1 MLVSSVPPP
10 PEWRHTAVG
19 TSGSPPFCGRW
30 RQHGTGQWTCSP
42 LGTRMA
48 PSTHRRT
55 VWHCCWTSCSHTV
68 TKWQRHTHRHR
79 EEDTET
85 LSARDDADSVVL
97 KTKREMYRESRA
109 SCSVFSMCHLFLNS
123 ILSLLFP
130 FSSTFQQGNCMS
142 PGADKSSLIV
152 QLLGGNDQIN
162 LAYFKELLT
171 ITGCG
176 SRARSMY
183 NNLLCTQTANTFLE
197 SRPTIGKEAELKHSK
212 FTGGSPRLLCISP
225 SLSCSDVCQSMLISN
240 TATLWI
246 INHLGSQTG
255 I

>member
-1 MLVSSVPPP
+1 M
-10 PEWRHTAVG
+10 
-19 TSGSPPFCGRW
+19 
-30 RQHGTGQWTCSP
+30 
-42 LGTRMA
+42 
-48 PSTHRRT
+48 
-55 VWHCCWTSCSHTV
+55 WHCCWTSCSHTV
-68 TKWQRHTHRHR
+68 TGDKDIHTDMEKR
-79 EEDTET
+79 TQT

-97 KTKREMYRESRA
+97 KTKREMYSESCA

-142 PGADKSSLIV
+142 PGADKGSLIV

-162 LAYFKELLT
+162 LAYFKEPLT

-176 SRARSMY
+176 SRAHSMY

-240 TATLWI
+240 TATL
-246 INHLGSQTG
+246 
-255 I
+255 